1 MRSRAQRS
9 VRWGRTAM
17 LAAALLLVGGCLY
30 PSEETSI
37 PPLPAAGEGVDPGL
51 GPEAQP
57 LSSGPGDKGSPSWSP
72 QGGRIAFTVDGYVV
86 DRPVGT
92 GDTRRW
98 TTKDFV
104 AEEAEWTSDASLAIF
119 GAASRPVPTHEVSR
133 SVYRA
138 RSGEGS
144 LGVKEVATDVLAMS
158 PGPGGKGQIV
168 ALQTSAYESEL
179 AMLRDRGA
187 VDRIYTSTVGG
198 RVTGLSLSPDG
209 RRVVLAVRVPGGRN
223 SFELHVFDLEAGT
236 RRTMAQLGEGMEIFG
251 APKWTKKGICYV
263 VGKEETPGS
272 GGTEPL
278 YDLYSVT
285 PDSGVPESTPGV
297 GEDFVASS
305 IRVSPDGGRLAVI
318 GRLNP
323 KAPINLYV
331 LDLATQNLED
341 LTVNE
346 DMEIKTGPD
355 DLAWS
360 PDGESIAIVA
370 RSTLSEEPR
379 VRAAPKGALLE
390 DFYNLYEVPVEGW
403 EAAR

>member
-1 MRSRAQRS
+1 ML
-9 VRWGRTAM
+9 
-17 LAAALLLVGGCLY
+17 LAAMFLLLGGCLHQ
-30 PSEETSI
+30 SEETLI
-37 PPLPAAGEGVDPGL
+37 PPLSATGEGVDPGL

-57 LSSGPGDKGSPSWSP
+57 LSSGPGYKGSPSFSP
-72 QGGRIAFTVDGYVV
+72 RGGRIAYTVDGYVV

-92 GDTRRW
+92 GDSRRW

-104 AEEAEWTSDASLAIF
+104 AENAEWTSEGSLAIF
-119 GAASRPVPTHEVSR
+119 GAASGPVPEERASR
-133 SVYRA
+133 SLYRA

-158 PGPGGKGQIV
+158 PGPGGEGLIV
-168 ALQTSAYESEL
+168 ALQTGAHQSEL
-179 AMLRDRGA
+179 ALLGDSGT
-187 VDRIYTSTVGG
+187 VDRVYTSTVGG

-209 RRVVLAVRVPGGRN
+209 RRAVLAVRVAGGRT
-223 SFELHVFDLEAGT
+223 SFELYVFDLRAGT
-236 RRTMAQLGEGMEIFG
+236 HRRIARLDEGLEIFG
-251 APKWTKKGICYV
+251 APQWTDEGICYV
-263 VGKEETPGS
+263 VGKEGAPGG

-278 YDLYSVT
+278 YDLYSIT
-285 PDSGVPESTPGV
+285 PDSGVPEPTPGV

-305 IRVSPDGGRLAVI
+305 IQVSPDGEHLAII

-331 LDLATQNLED
+331 LDLAAQNLED

-360 PDGESIAIVA
+360 PGGKSIAIVA
-370 RSTLSEEPR
+370 RGALSEEPR
-379 VRAAPKGALLE
+379 MRAAPKEALLE
-390 DFYNLYEVPVEGW
+390 DFYNLYEVPAEGR
-403 EAAR
+403 ETGR

>member
-1 MRSRAQRS
+1 
-9 VRWGRTAM
+9 VL
-17 LAAALLLVGGCLY
+17 LATTVLLVAGCLHH
-30 PSEETSI
+30 PDQEISI
-37 PPLPAAGEGVDPGL
+37 PPLPAAGERVDPGL

-72 QGGRIAFTVDGYVV
+72 RGGRIAFIVDGYVV

-104 AEEAEWTSDASLAIF
+104 AEDAEWISEDGLAIF
-119 GAASRPVPTHEVSR
+119 GTASGEVPAGEAPR

-138 RSGEGS
+138 RSGVEA
-144 LGVKEVATDVLAMS
+144 LGVTEVATEVLAMS
-158 PGPGGKGQIV
+158 PGPGREGLIV
-168 ALQTSAYESEL
+168 AAKIEPYETELALLRDSGALGRVYTSAVE
-179 AMLRDRGA
+179 
-187 VDRIYTSTVGG
+187 G

-209 RRVVLAVRVPGGRN
+209 RRAILAVRAAKDLT
-223 SFELHVFDLEAGT
+223 SFELHVFDLRVGT
-236 RRTMAQLGEGMEIFG
+236 HQRIERLEEGLEIFG
-251 APKWTKKGICYV
+251 APQWTKRGVCYV
-263 VGKEETPGS
+263 VGKEETS
-272 GGTEPL
+272 VDGGAEPL
-278 YDLYSVT
+278 YDLFTIT
-285 PDSGVPESTPGV
+285 PDSDSPEPTPGV

-331 LDLATQNLED
+331 LDLDTQDLEAV
-341 LTVNE
+341 TTNE
-346 DMEIKTGPD
+346 GMEIKTGPD

-360 PDGESIAIVA
+360 PGGKSVAIVA
-370 RSTLSEEPR
+370 RGALSEEPR

-390 DFYNLYEVPVEGW
+390 DFYNLYGIPVEGRV
-403 EAAR
+403 AAR

>member
-1 MRSRAQRS
+1 L
-9 VRWGRTAM
+9 
-17 LAAALLLVGGCLY
+17 LAATVLLVVGCMHH
-30 PSEETSI
+30 PDQGTSI
-37 PPLPAAGEGVDPGL
+37 PPLPAAGEQVDPGL
-51 GPEAQP
+51 GPEARP
-57 LSSGPGDKGSPSWSP
+57 LSSGPGYKGSPSWSP
-72 QGGRIAFTVDGYVV
+72 RGDRIAFTVDGYVV

-98 TTKDFV
+98 TTRDFV
-104 AEEAEWTSDASLAIF
+104 AEDAEWISKDDLAIF
-119 GAASRPVPTHEVSR
+119 GATPGAVPAGEASR

-144 LGVKEVATDVLAMS
+144 LGVKEVATGVLAMS
-158 PGPGGKGQIV
+158 PSPGGEGLII
-168 ALQTSAYESEL
+168 AAEMEPYESEL
-179 AMLRDRGA
+179 ALLRDSGA
-187 VDRIYTSTVGG
+187 VDRIYTGVVRG

-209 RRVVLAVRVPGGRN
+209 RKAVLATRTAGDLN
-223 SFELHVFDLEAGT
+223 SFELHVFDLRVGT
-236 RRTMAQLGEGMEIFG
+236 HRRLARLEEGTEILG
-251 APKWTKKGICYV
+251 APQWTKRGICYV
-263 VGKEETPGS
+263 VGKEGMS
-272 GGTEPL
+272 IGGGAEPL
-278 YDLYSVT
+278 YDLYTITQGS
-285 PDSGVPESTPGV
+285 DSPEPTPGV

-305 IRVSPDGGRLAVI
+305 IRASPDGERLAVV

-370 RSTLSEEPR
+370 RGALSEEPR

-390 DFYNLYEVPVEGW
+390 DFYNLYEIPVEGRG
-403 EAAR
+403 AAR